1 MCGRYTL
8 AVSPEK
14 LSDRF
19 AVEPPFDLKPRYN
32 IAPTQ
37 AVVAVREIDGHREL
51 VSLRWGLIPA
61 WAKDASIGNRLINAR
76 SETILEK
83 PSFRT
88 AFQRRRCLIPASG
101 FYEWQTLP
109 DGKQPFYF
117 TPSDDALIAF
127 AGVWEQ
133 WRAPD
138 GSLIES
144 CTILTTKANE
154 VVAPIHDRMPVI
166 VPPDLDAV
174 WLYPTSDI
182 QQLYKLCLTPPPI
195 ALRCYPVSKAVN
207 QVRNDSE
214 VLIQPQAQ

>member
-8 AVSPEK
+8 AVSASR

-19 AVEPPFDLKPRYN
+19 AVEPPLDLKPRYN

-37 AVVAVREIDGHREL
+37 AVVAVRETNRRREL
-51 VSLRWGLIPA
+51 VALRWGLIPA
-61 WAKDASIGNRLINAR
+61 WAKDASIGSRLINAR

-83 PSFRT
+83 PSFRA

-101 FYEWQTLP
+101 FYEWQALP

-117 TPSDDALIAF
+117 TPGDDTLMAF
-127 AGVWEQ
+127 AGLWDQ

-138 GSLIES
+138 GSLVES
-144 CTILTTKANE
+144 CTILTTTANA

-166 VPPDLDAV
+166 VPPDFDAV
-174 WLYPTSDI
+174 WLDPTSDI
-182 QQLYKLCLTPPPI
+182 RKLHELCLAPPPVM
-195 ALRCYPVSKAVN
+195 LRCYPVSKAVN
-207 QVRNDSE
+207 QVSNDSE
-214 VLIQPQAQ
+214 ALIQPQVQ

>member
-1 MCGRYTL
+1 
-8 AVSPEK
+8 
-14 LSDRF
+14 
-19 AVEPPFDLKPRYN
+19 
-32 IAPTQ
+32 
-37 AVVAVREIDGHREL
+37 VREIDGHREL

-166 VPPDLDAV
+166 VPPNLDAV

-182 QQLYKLCLTPPPI
+182 QQLYKLCLAPPPI

>member
-37 AVVAVREIDGHREL
+37 AVVAVRQIDGHREL

-61 WAKDASIGNRLINAR
+61 WAKDAGIGNRLINAR

-83 PSFRT
+83 PSFRA

-101 FYEWQTLP
+101 FYEWQALP

-117 TPSDDALIAF
+117 TPGDDVLMAF
-127 AGVWEQ
+127 AGLWEQ

-138 GSLIES
+138 GALVES
-144 CTILTTKANE
+144 CTILTTTANA

-166 VPPDLDAV
+166 VPPDFDAV
-174 WLYPTSDI
+174 WLDPTSDI
-182 QQLYKLCLTPPPI
+182 RQLHELCLAPPPVM
-195 ALRCYPVSKAVN
+195 LRCYPVSKAVN

-214 VLIQPQAQ
+214 ALIQPQAQ

>member
-8 AVSPEK
+8 AVSASR

-19 AVEPPFDLKPRYN
+19 AVEPPLDLKPRYN

-37 AVVAVREIDGHREL
+37 AVVAVRETNRRREL

-61 WAKDASIGNRLINAR
+61 WAKDASIGSRLINAR

-83 PSFRT
+83 PSFRA

-101 FYEWQTLP
+101 FYEWQALP

-117 TPSDDALIAF
+117 TPGDDALMAF
-127 AGVWEQ
+127 AGLWDE

-138 GSLIES
+138 GSLVES
-144 CTILTTKANE
+144 CTILTTTANA

-166 VPPDLDAV
+166 VPPDFDAV
-174 WLYPTSDI
+174 WLDPTSDI
-182 QQLYKLCLTPPPI
+182 RQLHELCLAPPPVM
-195 ALRCYPVSKAVN
+195 LRCYPVSKAVN

-214 VLIQPQAQ
+214 ALIQPQVQ

>member
-19 AVEPPFDLKPRYN
+19 AVEPPLDLKPRYN

-117 TPSDDALIAF
+117 TPGDDALMAF
-127 AGVWEQ
+127 AGLWDQ

-138 GSLIES
+138 GSLVES
-144 CTILTTKANE
+144 CTILTTTANA

-166 VPPDLDAV
+166 VPPDFDAV
-174 WLYPTSDI
+174 WLDPTSDI
-182 QQLYKLCLTPPPI
+182 RQLHELCLAPPPVM
-195 ALRCYPVSKAVN
+195 LRCYPVSKAVN

-214 VLIQPQAQ
+214 ALIQPQVQ